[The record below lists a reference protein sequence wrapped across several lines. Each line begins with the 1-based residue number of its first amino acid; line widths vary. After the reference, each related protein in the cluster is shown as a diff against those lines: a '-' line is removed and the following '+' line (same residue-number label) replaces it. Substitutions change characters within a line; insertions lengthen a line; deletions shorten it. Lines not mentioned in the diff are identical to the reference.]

1 VGETSTDKLAT
12 QDPPPQSRARL
23 ESQQWAAEKRQRIED
38 RLTQLLG
45 NYERQKELLDMP
57 ESTLMAGIERW
68 YSAAEAARFF
78 NRSNQWIYD
87 RFNKGK
93 FRYRNGEPI
102 VPIYTNID
110 VKKPRARFTLELIRE
125 MALSLHRDGPVKMD
139 ELKIIMGRVAA
150 AELGE
155 VLYTDDE

>member
-1 VGETSTDKLAT
+1 MGEASAEKLVT
-12 QDPPPQSRARL
+12 QDPPSQTRARL
-23 ESQQWAAEKRQRIED
+23 EGQRWALEKRTRIES
-38 RLTQLLG
+38 RLDQLLG
-45 NYERQKELLDMP
+45 NYERQKELLDMQ

-87 RFNKGK
+87 RLNKGK
-93 FRYRNGEPI
+93 FRYRNGDPI
-102 VPIYTNID
+102 VPIYTNTD
-110 VKKPRARFTLELIRE
+110 GKKPRARFTLELIRE

-139 ELKIIMGRVAA
+139 ELTVIMSRVAA

-155 VLYTDDE
+155 VLYTDD